1 MAWHNSDGL
10 LVKFGTEKAV
20 ATKAGEYRT
29 TGALREI
36 EVKIDLTTLT
46 SSAAII
52 SDQVFFPKMR
62 IEEVEIV
69 THTAATSGGAATL
82 DIGLIQTNRTTE
94 IDFEAFANAVAI
106 TTLDAAGEK
115 SVLRIGSSGVGQL
128 VGTTT
133 ANVGLL
139 TANWNTA
146 AFDTG
151 VIFVRIRYYAA

>member
-69 THTAATSGGAATL
+69 THTAATSGGAATH

-106 TTLDAAGEK
+106 TTMDAAGEK

-133 ANVGLL
+133 SNVGLL